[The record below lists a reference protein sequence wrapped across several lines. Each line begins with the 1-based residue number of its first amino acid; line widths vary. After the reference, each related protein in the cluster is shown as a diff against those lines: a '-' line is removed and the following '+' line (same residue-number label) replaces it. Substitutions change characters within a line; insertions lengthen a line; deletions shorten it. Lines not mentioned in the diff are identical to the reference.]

1 MAKRESFLIGPDG
14 QIVKH
19 YSKVNPE
26 THSEE
31 VLADL
36 EVLIADTAM
45 TAETAS

>member
-1 MAKRESFLIGPDG
+1 MAKRESFLIDPEG

-26 THSEE
+26 THSEQ

-36 EVLIADTAM
+36 EVLIAEA
-45 TAETAS
+45 AETTS